1 MSHKLKRITAALQQS
16 ESQKHKQTAI
26 VSPPPPVTAT
36 LPPLPPEPVLPDT
49 SPPPVPSKPCS
60 FEIQPEPPVEPRQVE
75 GSPPRLRSV
84 SPGDSPRPVPL
95 AASTDASSDSTP
107 TSALAKPSPVS
118 AFPVARPE
126 TPKVPTLPKVAT
138 PEISR
143 YLPGVDPDLVLN
155 VLKEIQATILQ
166 WRSELEQIV
175 ANIQALY
182 EEGPIIDGWLESLP
196 PNTSEP
202 VSLRHAEIS
211 DLIDYVEAT
220 SNPQRAASYHHSSSR
235 VAYRVCGLD
244 ENGQQ
249 WERPCPPEQV
259 PAVSLAIARY
269 QKLRQLI
276 NRKHLLED
284 RLSQFAST
292 LVMVH
297 SQIKQF

>member
-1 MSHKLKRITAALQQS
+1 MSHKLKRITAALAQS
-16 ESQKHKQTAI
+16 ESQKHKRTAI
-26 VSPPPPVTAT
+26 ILPPPPVAAIPT
-36 LPPLPPEPVLPDT
+36 PPPEPVLPDT
-49 SPPPVPSKPCS
+49 SLPPMISKPCS
-60 FEIQPEPPVEPRQVE
+60 FEIQADTPVEMRSPE
-75 GSPPRLRSV
+75 GSVTRTPP
-84 SPGDSPRPVPL
+84 PAARPLP
-95 AASTDASSDSTP
+95 TDGPTEGSSA
-107 TSALAKPSPVS
+107 SALTKPTAVP

-126 TPKVPTLPKVAT
+126 MPKVPTLPKVAT

-155 VLKEIQATILQ
+155 VLKEIQATMLQ
-166 WRSELEQIV
+166 WRSELEQIMV
-175 ANIQALY
+175 NIQALY
-182 EEGPIIDGWLESLP
+182 EEGPIIDGWLESVP
-196 PNTSEP
+196 PNAAEP

-220 SNPQRAASYHHSSSR
+220 ANPQRAATYSHPSSR

-244 ENGQQ
+244 ESGKQ

>member
-1 MSHKLKRITAALQQS
+1 MSHKLKRITAALEQS
-16 ESQKHKQTAI
+16 ESQKHKRPAI
-26 VSPPPPVTAT
+26 VLPSPVAVAPS
-36 LPPLPPEPVLPDT
+36 LPPEPVLPNMA
-49 SPPPVPSKPCS
+49 SPSVPSKPCS
-60 FEIQPEPPVEPRQVE
+60 FEIQAEPPRE
-75 GSPPRLRSV
+75 
-84 SPGDSPRPVPL
+84 
-95 AASTDASSDSTP
+95 ATSTSTP
-107 TSALAKPSPVS
+107 TPLVESAPEPASETALTKPTGVP
-118 AFPVARPE
+118 AFPVARPDG
-126 TPKVPTLPKVAT
+126 PKVPTLPKVAT

-155 VLKEIQATILQ
+155 VLKEIQATLLQ
-166 WRSELEQIV
+166 WRMELEQIML
-175 ANIQALY
+175 NIQALY

-196 PNTSEP
+196 PHASEP

-220 SNPQRAASYHHSSSR
+220 TNPQRTATYSHPSSR

-244 ENGQQ
+244 ESGKL

-284 RLSQFAST
+284 RLNQFAST
-292 LVMVH
+292 LVVVH

>member
-1 MSHKLKRITAALQQS
+1 MSHKLKRITAALEQS
-16 ESQKHKQTAI
+16 ESQKHKRPAI
-26 VSPPPPVTAT
+26 VLPAPVAVA
-36 LPPLPPEPVLPDT
+36 PSLPPEPVLPDM
-49 SPPPVPSKPCS
+49 SPPSVPSKPFS
-60 FEIQPEPPVEPRQVE
+60 FEIQAEPPAATADTAPSGATPPRLAPSPLPAALVESVPEPPP
-75 GSPPRLRSV
+75 SMALTKPAA
-84 SPGDSPRPVPL
+84 VP
-95 AASTDASSDSTP
+95 
-107 TSALAKPSPVS
+107 
-118 AFPVARPE
+118 AFPVARPDG
-126 TPKVPTLPKVAT
+126 PKVPTLPKVAT

-155 VLKEIQATILQ
+155 VLKEIQATMLQ
-166 WRSELEQIV
+166 WRIELDQIML
-175 ANIQALY
+175 NIQALY

-196 PNTSEP
+196 PHASEP

-220 SNPQRAASYHHSSSR
+220 TNPQRAATYSHPSSR

-244 ENGQQ
+244 ESGKQ

-284 RLSQFAST
+284 RLNQFAST
-292 LVMVH
+292 LVVVH
-297 SQIKQF
+297 SQIKQL

>member
-1 MSHKLKRITAALQQS
+1 
-16 ESQKHKQTAI
+16 
-26 VSPPPPVTAT
+26 
-36 LPPLPPEPVLPDT
+36 
-49 SPPPVPSKPCS
+49 
-60 FEIQPEPPVEPRQVE
+60 
-75 GSPPRLRSV
+75 
-84 SPGDSPRPVPL
+84 
-95 AASTDASSDSTP
+95 
-107 TSALAKPSPVS
+107 
-118 AFPVARPE
+118 VARPE

-155 VLKEIQATILQ
+155 VLKEIQATMIQ
-166 WRSELEQIV
+166 WRLELEQIML
-175 ANIQALY
+175 NIQALY

-196 PNTSEP
+196 PHASEP

-220 SNPQRAASYHHSSSR
+220 TNPQRATTYSHPSSR

-244 ENGQQ
+244 ESGKQ

-269 QKLRQLI
+269 QKLRQMI

-284 RLSQFAST
+284 RLNQFAST

>member
-1 MSHKLKRITAALQQS
+1 MSHKLKRITAALEQS
-16 ESQKHKQTAI
+16 ESQKHKQTTI
-26 VSPPPPVTAT
+26 VLPPPPVTAT
-36 LPPLPPEPVLPDT
+36 PPPLPPEPVLPDT
-49 SPPPVPSKPCS
+49 SPPPVLNKPCS
-60 FEIQPEPPVEPRQVE
+60 FEIQTEPSVEPRSIE
-75 GSPPRLRSV
+75 GSPPRSRSI
-84 SPGDSPRPVPL
+84 SPGESPQPASL
-95 AASTDASSDSTP
+95 ATSTDTPPDDAP
-107 TSALAKPSPVS
+107 TSALMKPSSVP

-155 VLKEIQATILQ
+155 VLKEIQATMLQ
-166 WRSELEQIV
+166 WRLELEQIV
-175 ANIQALY
+175 VNIQALY
-182 EEGPIIDGWLESLP
+182 EDGPIIDGWLESFP
-196 PNTSEP
+196 PNASEP

-220 SNPQRAASYHHSSSR
+220 SNPQRATSYSHPSSR

-244 ENGQQ
+244 ESGQQ

-259 PAVSLAIARY
+259 PTVSLAIARY